1 MASRVSCG
9 TRPPEMAGTAAVSP
23 VALSGRASGFVTA
36 ALAAHPG
43 PVTVLGCFPTA
54 CYLELATGEVV
65 AVLTSDAVALPIG
78 IILDTP
84 SWHFSLADWTGP
96 ARISADSA
104 VWIGEHVVHLA
115 AVRDV
120 ELAFIGTPQPA
131 ALTWLD
137 RWLAPVLPVLE
148 LPAAAGPGSG
158 AAACEPAELVRDLLG
173 RGPGLTPSGDDL
185 LCGLI
190 AGGRLFGRHTDA
202 HRNEIGR
209 ILRNRPRA
217 TTSLSRQLLLR
228 ACAGEGIRELVEL
241 GRALCMPAAP
251 ADSVDPHSVDLH
263 RAAAALTAIG
273 HTSGVALTT
282 GMLAAATLTAE
293 PVGPVVSHHQ
303 RGSGTGGCG

>member
-1 MASRVSCG
+1 
-9 TRPPEMAGTAAVSP
+9 MAGTAAVSP
-23 VALSGRASGFVTA
+23 VALPGRASGFVAA

-43 PVTVLGCFPTA
+43 PATVLGCFPTA

-78 IILDTP
+78 IVLDTP

-96 ARISADSA
+96 ATISADSA
-104 VWIGEHVVHLA
+104 VCVGEHVVHLA

-120 ELAFIGTPQPA
+120 ELPFVGTPQPA

-137 RWLAPVLPVLE
+137 RWLAPYLPLLE
-148 LPAAAGPGSG
+148 VPWAAGPRSG
-158 AAACEPAELVRDLLG
+158 GTACEPAEWVRNLLG

-190 AGGRLFGRHTDA
+190 AGGRLFGRHIDA

-209 ILRNRPRA
+209 ILRDRPRA

-241 GRALCMPAAP
+241 GRALCMPAVP
-251 ADSVDPHSVDLH
+251 AKWVDLHSVDLH
-263 RAAAALTAIG
+263 RATAALTAIG
-273 HTSGVALTT
+273 HSSGVALTT

-303 RGSGTGGCG
+303 RDIGTRGCG